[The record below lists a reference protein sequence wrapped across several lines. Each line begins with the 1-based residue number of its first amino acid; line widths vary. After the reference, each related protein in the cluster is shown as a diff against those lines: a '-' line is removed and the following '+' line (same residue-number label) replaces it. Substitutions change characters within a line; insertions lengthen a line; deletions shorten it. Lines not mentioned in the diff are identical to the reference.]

1 MVKREIYESWNY
13 AAVFF
18 PYLGYW
24 QIMNLVDT
32 YVIFDDVSYIKRG
45 WISQNQIKVNGSAQR
60 IGVKIDH
67 ASQNKKINELYIIQD

>member
-1 MVKREIYESWNY
+1 
-13 AAVFF
+13 
-18 PYLGYW
+18 
-24 QIMNLVDT
+24 MNLVDT

-67 ASQNKKINELYIIQD
+67 ASQNKKINELHIIQD